1 MPLGIGEGGLGFQS
15 VFSVR
20 SITRVV
26 RSGDAQRFGQDLAGD
41 GPAIIEAVSAAAVA
55 RTILLGQFLHG
66 TVRRKRCVSYRDYP
80 TNLVLRTLATYLARR
95 FRVVPANR
103 DRVVSG
109 VIETMMDA
117 TPYYVVRRDVT
128 SFYESIDADA
138 LRNRLIYD
146 TSLPKSVRHYLTA
159 FFDAHCPRGVRG
171 LPRGIGLTSIL
182 AELAM
187 EKFDQQVRALPGVY
201 RYFRYSDDIVVFAY
215 ANVKGTEAAL
225 EALLPEGMNFNRKKC
240 ELVDFTRKEKLVTK
254 SFEYLGYRISTEAGT
269 GGKLPRAISVSISD
283 AKIKRLK
290 SRVILSLK
298 SFMKNHNASLL
309 VDRLRL
315 LSSNYQI
322 DRQGAIGF
330 IRGKRVRSGVYYN
343 YRRCGTYVG
352 SDFQPAVPASLS
364 KLDDFTHVL
373 LKSPHSEFSSTVK
386 AHIGAHAR
394 PLASVSFR
402 LGFESRRMVR
412 MTYDRLSEVKAAWRN
427 G

>member
-1 MPLGIGEGGLGFQS
+1 MGFQS

-26 RSGDAQRFGQDLAGD
+26 RSGDAQRFGQDLAGN
-41 GPAIIEAVSAAAVA
+41 GPAIIEAISAAAVA
-55 RTILLGQFLHG
+55 RTVLLSQFLHG

-80 TNLVLRTLATYLARR
+80 TNLVLRSLANYLARR

-117 TPYYVVRRDVT
+117 TPYYVIRRDVT

-138 LRNRLIYD
+138 LRSRLIYD
-146 TSLPKSVRHYLTA
+146 TSLPKSVRHYLGA
-159 FFDAHCPRGVRG
+159 FFDAHCPRGIRG

-182 AELAM
+182 SELAM

-215 ANVKGTEAAL
+215 ANVRGTAAAL
-225 EALLPEGMNFNRKKC
+225 EALLPDGMQFNRKKC
-240 ELVDFTRKEKLVTK
+240 DIVDFTRKEKLVTK

-269 GGKLPRAISVSISD
+269 GGKLPRPISVTISD

-298 SFMKNHNASLL
+298 AFVKRPDAGLL
-309 VDRLRL
+309 TDRLKL

-330 IRGKRVRSGVYYN
+330 VRGKRVRSGVYYN
-343 YRRCGTYVG
+343 YRRCGIYAG
-352 SDFQPAVPASLS
+352 SIFNPIVPASLS
-364 KLDDFTHVL
+364 KLDDFTHAL
-373 LKSPHSEFSSTVK
+373 LKSPHSEFSAVVRGYSGV
-386 AHIGAHAR
+386 HAG
-394 PLASVSFR
+394 PLRSISFR

-412 MTYDRLSEVKAAWRN
+412 MPYERLSEVKAAWRN